1 MRSWTSCLYGWADT
15 VITDLPTA
23 MNMTTCQALSLASDS
38 TRCSQALGVGSWGG
52 RVSLDVDQNGSGP
65 IDRPWTSRE
74 GPLGPKD
81 LIAGVFKPA
90 ARSYEPG
97 GGDVIRVPVPARAHT
112 APRRGLSD
120 LAGRWSFD
128 GVFVLSEYAPARTS
142 AEGVG
147 MT

>member
-1 MRSWTSCLYGWADT
+1 MVAF
-15 VITDLPTA
+15 
-23 MNMTTCQALSLASDS
+23 
-38 TRCSQALGVGSWGG
+38 
-52 RVSLDVDQNGSGP
+52 DVDRKCEWP
-65 IDRPWTSRE
+65 RRPALDKPGGTTRA
-74 GPLGPKD
+74 KD
-81 LIAGVFKPA
+81 LVAKVFWPA
-90 ARSYEPG
+90 AHSYEPG

-128 GVFVLSEYAPARTS
+128 GVFVLPEYAPARTS